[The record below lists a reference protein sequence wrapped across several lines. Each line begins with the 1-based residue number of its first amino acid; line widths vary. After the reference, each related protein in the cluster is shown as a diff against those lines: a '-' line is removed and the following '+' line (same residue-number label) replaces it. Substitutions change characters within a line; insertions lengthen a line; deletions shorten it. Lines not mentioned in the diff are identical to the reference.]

1 MLIGCCLGGTWVQSI
16 EVNGTHF
23 SQVRCD
29 CDKQLQLIRMRDI
42 LAGDEETDSTRD
54 KRNYWAIDYRLLFV
68 SLLSTAEETWHVNT
82 DADDD
87 QS

>member
-1 MLIGCCLGGTWVQSI
+1 
-16 EVNGTHF
+16 
-23 SQVRCD
+23 
-29 CDKQLQLIRMRDI
+29 MRDI
-42 LAGDEETDSTRD
+42 LAGDEETDSTRA

-68 SLLSTAEETWHVNT
+68 SLLSTAEETGHGNT

>member
-1 MLIGCCLGGTWVQSI
+1 
-16 EVNGTHF
+16 
-23 SQVRCD
+23 
-29 CDKQLQLIRMRDI
+29 MRDI
-42 LAGDEETDSTRD
+42 LAGDEETDNTRD

-68 SLLSTAEETWHVNT
+68 LLLSTAEETGHGNT